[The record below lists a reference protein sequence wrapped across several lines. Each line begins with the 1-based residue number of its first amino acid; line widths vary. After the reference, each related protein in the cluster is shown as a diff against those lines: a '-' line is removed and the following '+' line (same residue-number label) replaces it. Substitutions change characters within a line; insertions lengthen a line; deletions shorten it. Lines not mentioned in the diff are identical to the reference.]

1 MCLKSEIYQGFLCVI
16 FYSGI
21 RGLLR
26 CRSYHNCTE
35 MGTSSVDAFGNSCLV
50 PPSYVSPECHVV
62 KVLCQIQRTGKFSP
76 DAAAQVLHVH
86 NADVLSGAHVSSSN
100 FYSVNTDMALVDH
113 EGGFVHVYSPCVASS
128 VHA

>member
-1 MCLKSEIYQGFLCVI
+1 MCLKSEIYQGFLCVH
-16 FYSGI
+16 FHSDI

-35 MGTSSVDAFGNSCLV
+35 MGTSTVDAFGNSCLV

-62 KVLCQIQRTGKFSP
+62 EILCLQSTGKVSP
-76 DAAAQVLHVH
+76 DAAAQVLCVH

-100 FYSVNTDMALVDH
+100 FYSVNTDMALVDCV
-113 EGGFVHVYSPCVASS
+113 GGFVHVHSPCVASS